1 VDDERAV
8 RDALERA
15 LRLERFDVAT
25 AVDGQDALDTLSV
38 DRFDAIILD
47 VLMPRLDGLELCRR
61 LRDAGDRTPVLMLTA
76 RDAVD
81 DLVEGLDAG
90 ADDYIGKPFAL
101 SELKARLRALLRRVE
116 PVADASLAFAD
127 VRLDPLAHEAF
138 RGGRRLRLTRTEF
151 LLLRFF
157 LEHPRRVL
165 TRSQIFEAVWGYD
178 FGASSNALGVCL
190 GYLRRKLEEDGEPR
204 LIHTVRGVGF
214 VLRAEP

>member
-25 AVDGQDALDTLSV
+25 AVDGQHALDTLSV

-190 GYLRRKLEEDGEPR
+190 GYLRRKLEEKGEPR

-214 VLRAEP
+214 VLREGP